1 MLAYSVLNFYSS
13 TFTFGTFSM
22 GKKNMI
28 KDTISE
34 MIFDMAFFLS
44 FPVLCAVDDCC
55 NSIIE

>member
-1 MLAYSVLNFYSS
+1 
-13 TFTFGTFSM
+13 M